1 MFNFFRRREK
11 ENNNDA
17 KGQSVVC
24 KPDKESERLIAEDND
39 VEISLIGENGFYKLV
54 ISDYISLNNHKL
66 DNVISSNGDVKAI
79 YDELPARIFVD
90 DMRVNK
96 GIFYFIIFDN
106 KTYVIYMCD
115 NTLRINEFIKK
126 DIDLE
131 YNKKN
136 VEFEKNLIYDKETN
150 HYDFTIYR
158 HDECRS
164 SYYYKTYDNY
174 KEHTNYVLE
183 FFNWELSEKDAFR
196 EINDLISNLENIPK
210 IENIIDINFF
220 KKLFKDN
227 NLTKK
232 RNINE

>member
-1 MFNFFRRREK
+1 MLGLFRRKNKTINEK
-11 ENNNDA
+11 KEQPVA
-17 KGQSVVC
+17 CGFVEES
-24 KPDKESERLIAEDND
+24 DKLIVEDND
-39 VEISLIGENGFYKLV
+39 VEISLIGENGFYKLE

-79 YDELPARIFVD
+79 FDELPARIFVD

-136 VEFEKNLIYDKETN
+136 VEFERILIYDKETDQ
-150 HYDFTIYR
+150 HDFTIYR

-164 SYYYKTYDNY
+164 SYYCKTYNNY
-174 KEHTNYVLE
+174 KELPNYVLE
-183 FFNWELSEKDAFR
+183 FFNWELSKKDAFR

-210 IENIIDINFF
+210 IENIIDINFL
-220 KKLFKDN
+220 KKLFKDS

>member
-1 MFNFFRRREK
+1 M
-11 ENNNDA
+11 
-17 KGQSVVC
+17 
-24 KPDKESERLIAEDND
+24 
-39 VEISLIGENGFYKLV
+39 
-54 ISDYISLNNHKL
+54 ISDYISIFSSKVENI
-66 DNVISSNGDVKAI
+66 VSSNIEFKAI
-79 YDELPARIFVD
+79 YDELPV
-90 DMRVNK
+90 RVVWPAGSKDPSTVYK

-136 VEFEKNLIYDKETN
+136 VEFERILMYDKETN

-164 SYYYKTYDNY
+164 SYYYKTYNNY
-174 KEHTNYVLE
+174 KERPNYVLE
-183 FFNWELSEKDAFR
+183 FFNWELSKEDAFR

-210 IENIIDINFF
+210 IENIIDINFL
-220 KKLFKDN
+220 KKLFKDS